1 MPLSRIICNRRQYRF
16 FLITLSLVGCFFA
29 NLFFGWSGALLAN
42 MVGQSRTSAS
52 ASSSFPMVQ
61 DLSCDPNSD
70 DGKTHFLASQSPLQ
84 QILFI
89 ITGII
94 IIFIIII
101 VINIFI
107 IVSSSYTLP
116 PHHHDYV
123 KTFVTTRKSVR
134 NLNENLF

>member
-1 MPLSRIICNRRQYRF
+1 
-16 FLITLSLVGCFFA
+16 
-29 NLFFGWSGALLAN
+29 
-42 MVGQSRTSAS
+42 
-52 ASSSFPMVQ
+52 MVQ

-70 DGKTHFLASQSPLQ
+70 DGKTRFLASQSPLQ

-94 IIFIIII
+94 VIVIVIIIIII
-101 VINIFI
+101 VINIVI

-134 NLNENLF
+134 NLNEHLF